1 MPWVENLY
9 LAPSPGPQPQ
19 PAAIL
24 ESSEMGQFLADARA
38 RFDLVLIDAP
48 PLDHSNDA
56 LLLGTLSDGLVL
68 VTRPGYTDKAE
79 LEALL
84 ERLLEHETLPLL
96 GALAAAAIAPWPHR
110 RCRQS
115 PPWPPPLPFPPPR
128 HRFAPLTFNPAP
140 SRQAHRVGS

>member
-9 LAPSPGPQPQ
+9 LAPSPGPQPH

-38 RFDLVLIDAP
+38 CFDLVLIDAP

-68 VTRPGYTDKAE
+68 VTRPGYTDKTV

-96 GALAAAAIAPWPHR
+96 GAIVNAGDRAVVSPLPPEPPMAAAAAVPTAPPQIR
-110 RCRQS
+110 AID
-115 PPWPPPLPFPPPR
+115 F
-128 HRFAPLTFNPAP
+128 
-140 SRQAHRVGS
+140 